1 MVYSLFWGAII
12 YNNPCTFFGK
22 ETKTHFSALILLK
35 SSLSPHSPPP
45 NISCNPSEA
54 LTRHDHLPTCGENLA
69 LTLCPVT
76 VLNVTPA
83 MLRILLISTL
93 FDNKLMPNLLPH
105 LPIVDTIA

>member
-1 MVYSLFWGAII
+1 MVYSFFWAII

-22 ETKTHFSALILLK
+22 ETKLIFQLQYYLNSA
-35 SSLSPHSPPP
+35 SPPIFFP

-83 MLRILLISTL
+83 ILRMLLISTL
-93 FDNKLMPNLLPH
+93 SDNKLMRNLLLH